1 MHIMDLFLIMSIG
14 VAGVM
19 VAVWIDFSGFEFI
32 MRISK
37 KKPRGYHAYKKL
49 ISSEEYKRHE
59 SKWLKIYLIL
69 CFFYMGCMMVMAKFM
84 NGGLAVIISYIILAI
99 CTGCAGNLE
108 VKERRN
114 IEKKM
119 SEKEIESF
127 KAK

>member
-1 MHIMDLFLIMSIG
+1 
-14 VAGVM
+14 
-19 VAVWIDFSGFEFI
+19 
-32 MRISK
+32 
-37 KKPRGYHAYKKL
+37 
-49 ISSEEYKRHE
+49 
-59 SKWLKIYLIL
+59 
-69 CFFYMGCMMVMAKFM
+69 MVMAKFM

-108 VKERRN
+108 VKERRT